1 MKHVYYLPRYRD
13 ETTVKANRGSN
24 WNRRRLKLPP
34 EQPLPLCLQK
44 KQARHTRAHD
54 LTKTI
59 VEPRKSFLNEV
70 LALTSGFAETREIW
84 CLEELEKALDLAEKN
99 LEFRPLHENTASHMF
114 VDGQDRIDE
123 GTANLMKAELVKIWP
138 ELGDITEE
146 NILRMSRGLMRY
158 REHSEGKEQDDDEW
172 LGRFV
177 KVYKSV
183 KRITPPL
190 ESRPPIQGPK
200 DHVLLKAL
208 VNKLVDVK
216 TANDNFSA
224 ALKNAFGDAT
234 EIAMPQELWARWV
247 AVEMERKNQG
257 MWERLE
263 ELIRLMSQMQFV

>member
-1 MKHVYYLPRYRD
+1 MPKSQPAEEILTQVQDLAFNTNGWATNTPDRLFTDCWEAEQQSTTKKWRSVEASRNRTTNIIGLKARERSAVKHRTAIDELKSKKIIRNSLGLTKAETETLDSVTFGMYRD

-158 REHSEGKEQDDDEW
+158 REREDG
-172 LGRFV
+172 
-177 KVYKSV
+177 
-183 KRITPPL
+183 
-190 ESRPPIQGPK
+190 
-200 DHVLLKAL
+200 
-208 VNKLVDVK
+208 
-216 TANDNFSA
+216 ND
-224 ALKNAFGDAT
+224 
-234 EIAMPQELWARWV
+234 
-247 AVEMERKNQG
+247 
-257 MWERLE
+257 
-263 ELIRLMSQMQFV
+263 